1 MKNRTIIF
9 FFTSGSK
16 NRIEKKE
23 NLSVPYKKKRKEKI
37 HLQRATMKI

>member
-16 NRIEKKE
+16 NRIEKKKTYQC
-23 NLSVPYKKKRKEKI
+23 LTKRKEKKKYTYKEQ
-37 HLQRATMKI
+37 L